1 MRFNAL
7 AAVAFVALFTVSFS
21 AFGARMTCESPNY
34 QRNYCPAGERISSVR
49 LVRQQSNAPCIQ
61 GRTWD
66 HDGRG
71 IWVTQGCSAEFDFK
85 RSGGGGGRQIACAS
99 RGYDRQ
105 FCPSERR
112 IARAWLIEQRSRATC
127 AQGRTWGFQ
136 GDGVWVSG
144 GCNGLFGVEE
154 RHSGPANNRVACESR
169 GFQYAFCSVA
179 RSIRR
184 AWVDQQRSQSP
195 CIQGQTWGFQPNGI
209 WVDRGCSA
217 VFAFEAR

>member
-1 MRFNAL
+1 MKFDAL
-7 AAVAFVALFTVSFS
+7 AAVAFLALFATSS
-21 AFGARMTCESPNY
+21 AAFGARMTCESRNF

-49 LVRQQSNAPCIQ
+49 LVRQQSNAPCTQ

-71 IWVTQGCSAEFDFK
+71 IWVTQGCSAEFDF
-85 RSGGGGGRQIACAS
+85 RHAGGREIACTS
-99 RGYDRQ
+99 RDYERR

-112 IARAWLIEQRSRATC
+112 IASAWLIEQRSRATC

-136 GDGVWVSG
+136 GDGIWVSG
-144 GCNGLFGVEE
+144 GCNGLFGIEE
-154 RHSGPANNRVACESR
+154 RQGGPANNRVACESR

-184 AWVDQQRSQSP
+184 AWIDQQRSQSP
-195 CIQGQTWGFQPNGI
+195 CIQGRTWGFQPNGI
-209 WVDRGCSA
+209 WVDRGCNA